1 MLLRIALTTALVAGL
16 SSSVLARPNTTQMTC
31 QQARDLVTRSGK
43 INLDTGPRTFEQFVA
58 NRSYCSPTQVV
69 RKSFAPTKDGQ
80 CFVGYYCTDQRRNRS
95 R

>member
-1 MLLRIALTTALVAGL
+1 MLVRLALASALVVAL
-16 SSSVLARPNTTQMTC
+16 SSTAMARPNTTQMTC

-43 INLDTGPRTFEQFVA
+43 INLDTGPNTFEQFVA

-69 RKSFAPTKDGQ
+69 RKLYAPTKDGQ
-80 CFVGYYCTDQRRNRS
+80 CFVGYFCTDQRRNR